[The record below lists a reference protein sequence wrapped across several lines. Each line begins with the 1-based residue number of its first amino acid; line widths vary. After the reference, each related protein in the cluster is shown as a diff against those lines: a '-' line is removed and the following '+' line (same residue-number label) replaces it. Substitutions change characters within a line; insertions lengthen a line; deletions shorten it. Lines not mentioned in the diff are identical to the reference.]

1 MQIQITPKSTTLAER
16 VPRPIRSTLRYIKR
30 TPVVWLVII
39 GILVFSSVF
48 APLLAPYHPLKD
60 ADFSAVLR
68 PPFWEEGG
76 DFSHLLGT
84 DQIGRDIF
92 TRILFGGRV
101 SLMVAV
107 VAITSGTAI
116 GTGLGILAGY
126 MGGMTDEVIMRFVD
140 MWIALPFILLALVI
154 AIVLGQS
161 FSVMFLLLTLIA
173 WVGFVR
179 PIRGEVL
186 SLREREYVQYARS
199 SGASHSRVMLKHILP
214 NVASTVLV
222 LATMGAGALILSES
236 ILSFL
241 GVGIPAPTPTWGGM
255 ISDGRSYLEEAWW
268 ISAVPGAAILLLV
281 VSLNF
286 LGDWLRDHWDPKL
299 NQLI

>member
-1 MQIQITPKSTTLAER
+1 MQNVESQVANIAVGNKRSPAA
-16 VPRPIRSTLRYIKR
+16 STLRYIKR

-39 GILVFSSVF
+39 GVLVGSAVF
-48 APLLAPYHPLKD
+48 APLLTGYHPLKD

-68 PPFWEEGG
+68 PPLFFGG
-76 DFSHLLGT
+76 DSSHIMGT

-101 SLMVAV
+101 SLMVAA
-107 VAITSGTAI
+107 VAISSGTI
-116 GTGLGILAGY
+116 VGTALGIAAGY
-126 MGGMTDEVIMRFVD
+126 LGGITDEIIMRFVD

-161 FSVMFLLLTLIA
+161 FGVMFFLLALIA

-199 SGASHSRVMLKHILP
+199 SGASHIRVMMKHILP

-222 LATMGAGALILSES
+222 LATMGAGGLVLAES
-236 ILSFL
+236 VLSFL

-255 ISDGRSYLEEAWW
+255 ISDGRGYLEDAWW
-268 ISAVPGAAILLLV
+268 ISTGPGIAILLLV

>member
-1 MQIQITPKSTTLAER
+1 
-16 VPRPIRSTLRYIKR
+16 
-30 TPVVWLVII
+30 
-39 GILVFSSVF
+39 
-48 APLLAPYHPLKD
+48 
-60 ADFSAVLR
+60 
-68 PPFWEEGG
+68 
-76 DFSHLLGT
+76 
-84 DQIGRDIF
+84 
-92 TRILFGGRV
+92 
-101 SLMVAV
+101 MVAV

>member
-1 MQIQITPKSTTLAER
+1 MQNVQSSTKVVRVGRSRNALKSTFR
-16 VPRPIRSTLRYIKR
+16 YLRR
-30 TPVVWLVII
+30 TPVVWLAII
-39 GILVFSSVF
+39 VVLVASAAA
-48 APLLAPYHPLKD
+48 APLIAPYHPLKD
-60 ADFSAVLR
+60 ADFTAVLR
-68 PPFWEEGG
+68 PPAFVDGG
-76 DFSHLLGT
+76 DSSHHLGT

-92 TRILFGGRV
+92 TRILYGGRV

-107 VAITSGTAI
+107 VAISSGTII
-116 GTGLGILAGY
+116 GTALGIAAGY
-126 MGGMTDEVIMRFVD
+126 AGGMVDEIIMRFVD

-161 FSVMFLLLTLIA
+161 FGVMFFLLALIA

-186 SLREREYVQYARS
+186 SLREREYVQYAKS
-199 SGASHSRVMLKHILP
+199 SGASNTRVMVRHILP

-222 LATMGAGALILSES
+222 LATMGAGGLIIAES

-241 GVGIPAPTPTWGGM
+241 GVGIPAPTATWGGM
-255 ISDGRSYLEEAWW
+255 VSDGRGYLDDAWW
-268 ISAVPGAAILLLV
+268 ISAMPGLAILLLV

>member
-1 MQIQITPKSTTLAER
+1 MQNTQVRTGITGLN
-16 VPRPIRSTLRYIKR
+16 RSRGCVRQTLRYIKR

-39 GILVFSSVF
+39 SVLIISAVF
-48 APLLAPYHPLKD
+48 APLISSYHPLKD
-60 ADFSAVLR
+60 ADFQAVLR
-68 PPFWEEGG
+68 PPFFLNGG
-76 DFSHLLGT
+76 DTSHLLGT

-92 TRILFGGRV
+92 TRILHGGRV
-101 SLMVAV
+101 SLMVAA
-107 VAITSGTAI
+107 VAIFCGTII
-116 GTGLGILAGY
+116 GTSLGIIAGY
-126 MGGMTDEVIMRFVD
+126 AGGLLDEMIMRFVD

-161 FSVMFLLLTLIA
+161 FGVMFLLLALLA
-173 WVGFVR
+173 WVSFVR

-186 SLREREYVQYARS
+186 SLRERDYVMYAKS
-199 SGASHSRVMLKHILP
+199 SGASHVRIMVKHILP

-222 LATMGAGALILSES
+222 IATLGAGGLIIAES

-241 GVGIPAPTPTWGGM
+241 GVGIPQPTPTWGGM
-255 ISDGRSYLEEAWW
+255 ISDGRSYLDSAWW
-268 ISAVPGAAILLLV
+268 ISTMPGIAILLLV

-299 NQLI
+299 NQLV